1 MNRKTLL
8 CAGLSAM
15 MLAASIHP
23 ASAISAGSI
32 FKVQYTHNKKTYTKK
47 ALNARYNNTV
57 IKTNMPGFL
66 DGSTSMYSAYWI
78 FGKCKSLGTSY
89 KYTSKTKKI
98 TFKRGNKTVVMTLDS
113 KKATLNG
120 KSFTLPAAPR
130 KVRYVAK
137 KKNYIMVP
145 GQTVAGKLGISYTWN
160 NRLLSGVM
168 KASSSSGQE
177 SAPPTSTAPSTG
189 GVVAPKTKVT
199 ASSSNYSIRLKKP
212 AGLSSSAV
220 TSEDDYWN
228 KRLVLNIN
236 GNYKTH
242 FSSSSNRNIKDS
254 LTYSVSYTGG
264 KTKIYLKT
272 SSIKGFSITQ
282 DSSYIYVKYAAP
294 KSMFSRVIVVDAGHG
309 GSDTGA
315 TGNGLQEKNM
325 TLSIVQK
332 TKYYFDRNANYKV
345 YYTRLSDWYPTLSER
360 YQMANNVG
368 ADRFVSV
375 HINDVGEISYSA
387 KGTETLY
394 NPKGGKAPSP
404 YSSLTGKALAK
415 DVHKKL
421 RSATG
426 FTDRGLKQRVP
437 GVNGV
442 AVLTYSKTAATLGEV
457 GFISNPTEASAMKN
471 NYTKIGKAFYDGILA
486 SF

>member
-145 GQTVAGKLGISYTWN
+145 
-160 NRLLSGVM
+160 
-168 KASSSSGQE
+168 E
-177 SAPPTSTAPSTG
+177 
-189 GVVAPKTKVT
+189 
-199 ASSSNYSIRLKKP
+199 
-212 AGLSSSAV
+212 SSAFPIPG
-220 TSEDDYWN
+220 T
-228 KRLVLNIN
+228 I
-236 GNYKTH
+236 G
-242 FSSSSNRNIKDS
+242 
-254 LTYSVSYTGG
+254 SYP
-264 KTKIYLKT
+264 
-272 SSIKGFSITQ
+272 
-282 DSSYIYVKYAAP
+282 A
-294 KSMFSRVIVVDAGHG
+294 
-309 GSDTGA
+309 
-315 TGNGLQEKNM
+315 
-325 TLSIVQK
+325 
-332 TKYYFDRNANYKV
+332 
-345 YYTRLSDWYPTLSER
+345 
-360 YQMANNVG
+360 
-368 ADRFVSV
+368 
-375 HINDVGEISYSA
+375 
-387 KGTETLY
+387 
-394 NPKGGKAPSP
+394 
-404 YSSLTGKALAK
+404 
-415 DVHKKL
+415 
-421 RSATG
+421 
-426 FTDRGLKQRVP
+426 
-437 GVNGV
+437 
-442 AVLTYSKTAATLGEV
+442 
-457 GFISNPTEASAMKN
+457 
-471 NYTKIGKAFYDGILA
+471 
-486 SF
+486 